1 LFIRYISGG
10 ILVNLDDFKVLASAT
25 VGIGNL
31 MLEIDLILKCG
42 VSLAS
47 LVYIILKIKQLIKK
61 DREDVEK

>member
-1 LFIRYISGG
+1 M
-10 ILVNLDDFKVLASAT
+10 VNLDDFKVLASAT